1 MTMSWLKMKAEEAEY
16 VDGGALHALI
26 SRSFQQ
32 LGLPPED
39 ADFSADVLVL
49 ADLRGVDSHGVQNSV
64 PNIYVPQL
72 RAGKVNVRPNI
83 TVVHETPSTATVDG
97 DNGMGMVVGRYGME
111 LAMRKARE
119 VGCGF
124 VSVRNSNH
132 YGMAGYYAMMA
143 LQHDMVGMSTTTA
156 RAGVVPL
163 GGREPRLGTNPIAV
177 AAPTLEEI
185 PFVFDVATSTVAAQ
199 KVAIASISGRELPDG
214 WIAGRDGRP
223 SNDPK
228 LPRDQRVL
236 LPLGGGTR
244 EGGGHKGYGLAVIVD
259 IFSGMLSG
267 AGWSMDVEGFNCG
280 HFFGA
285 WRVDAFRPADEFKR
299 DMDRMIRELHDT
311 PTAAGFDRVYVA
323 GELDHEMEQ
332 ERRAHGIPIHKD
344 VVAYLRKLAG
354 ELGFEPG
361 I

>member
-1 MTMSWLKMKAEEAEY
+1 MKAEEAEY
-16 VDGGALHALI
+16 VDHRALHAVI
-26 SRSFQQ
+26 SRAFQK
-32 LGLPPED
+32 LGLPPGE
-39 ADFSADVLVL
+39 ADLSAEVLVL

-64 PNIYVPQL
+64 RNIYVPQL
-72 RAGKVNVRPNI
+72 RSGKINVSPNMR
-83 TVVHETPSTATVDG
+83 VVHETPSTATVDG
-97 DNGMGMVVGRYGME
+97 HNGMGMVVGRYAMN
-111 LAMRKARE
+111 LAMEKARQ

-143 LQHDMVGMSTTTA
+143 LPHDMIGMSLTTA
-156 RAGVVPL
+156 RSSVVPL

-177 AAPTLEEI
+177 AVPTMDEP

-214 WIAGRDGRP
+214 WIADREGRP

-259 IFSGMLSG
+259 VFSGMLSG
-267 AGWSMDVEGFNCG
+267 AGWSMDVEGYNCG

-299 DMDRMIRELHDT
+299 DMDRMIRDLRAT
-311 PTAAGFDRVYVA
+311 PLAAGFDRVYVA
-323 GELDHEMEQ
+323 GEPDHEMEQ

-344 VVAYLRKLAG
+344 VLTYLRKLAG